1 MATLN
6 IFEINQ
12 TNLLKG

>member
-6 IFEINQ
+6 IFEINP